1 MQPVAILIA
10 TFCVLCIFCMFVSD
24 VSDCQAGCANVLF
37 VNPGYVLGVPIGMG
51 RNRMNFIKKILTCVG
66 RDR

>member
-24 VSDCQAGCANVLF
+24 VSDCQAGCANVPF
-37 VNPGYVLGVPIGMG
+37 VNPGYVLGSA
-51 RNRMNFIKKILTCVG
+51 
-66 RDR
+66 DRYG